1 MIDTALGWLAP
12 VHEIAG
18 GVVGVDLWNVVRLVV
33 WNLVKIVAVI
43 LPLMGCVAYLTLWE
57 RKAIG
62 WSQVRP
68 GPNRVGPWGLL
79 TPVADGVKLIFKEII
94 RPTAANKGLFFL
106 GPVMT
111 IMPALAAWA
120 VMPFGPDVAL
130 ANVNAGL
137 LFLMAIT
144 SLEVYGV
151 IIAGWASNSKYAF
164 LGALRASA
172 QMVSYEIAMGFALVI
187 VLMVSNSM
195 NMTDI
200 VQAQGRGWGAG
211 EGLTF
216 LSWNWLPLFPIL
228 LVYFISGLAETNR
241 HPFDVVEG
249 ESEIVA
255 GHMIEYSG
263 MSFALFFLAEYANM
277 ILVSTLCVIMFFGG
291 WLAPV
296 DSAIFNWIPGWIWL
310 AIKVFVVVTMFLW
323 VRASFPRYRYD
334 QIMRLGW
341 KIFIPI
347 TLLWLVVVGVWIQSP
362 WNIWE

>member
-1 MIDTALGWLAP
+1 MVESLYNAGLNLLADAWWTSLVWP
-12 VHEIAG
+12 V
-18 GVVGVDLWNVVRLVV
+18 LWNLI
-33 WNLVKIVAVI
+33 KIVALL

-62 WSQVRP
+62 YTQVRV
-68 GPNRVGPWGLL
+68 GPNRTGPKGLL
-79 TPVADGVKLIFKEII
+79 QPIADALKLLTKEII
-94 RPTAANKGLFFL
+94 VPTRASTGLFLL
-106 GPVMT
+106 GPIMT

-120 VMPFGPDVAL
+120 VVPFGPDVAL

-164 LGALRASA
+164 LGAMRASA
-172 QMVSYEIAMGFALVI
+172 QMVSYEIAMGFCLVV
-187 VLMVSNSM
+187 VLMVAGSLNI
-195 NMTDI
+195 TDI
-200 VQAQGRGWGAG
+200 VMGQGKGMMADQ
-211 EGLTF
+211 GLGF
-216 LSWNWLPLFPIL
+216 LSWNWLPLLPIF

-263 MSFALFFLAEYANM
+263 MSFAMFFLAEYANM
-277 ILVSTLCVIMFFGG
+277 ILVSMLAVIMFLGG
-291 WLAPV
+291 WLPPLNNEL
-296 DSAIFNWIPGWIWL
+296 FNLVPGWIWL
-310 AIKVFVVVTMFLW
+310 AIKTFVVVTMFLW
-323 VRASFPRYRYD
+323 VRATFPRFRYD

-341 KIFIPI
+341 KIFIPV
-347 TLLWLVVVGVWIQSP
+347 TLVWLVVVGLWMQTP
-362 WNIWE
+362 LNIWK